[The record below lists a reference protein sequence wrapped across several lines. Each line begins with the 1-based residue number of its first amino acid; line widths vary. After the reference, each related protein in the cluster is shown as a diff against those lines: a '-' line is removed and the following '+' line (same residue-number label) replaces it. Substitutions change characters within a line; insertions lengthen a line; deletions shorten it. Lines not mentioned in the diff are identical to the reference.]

1 MGSAVIKNEVLPF
14 YGLAGL
20 SGYTDAVDGGD
31 SWN

>member
-1 MGSAVIKNEVLPF
+1 MGSAVIKSEELSF

>member
-1 MGSAVIKNEVLPF
+1 MGSAVINEVLPF
-14 YGLAGL
+14 CGLAGL